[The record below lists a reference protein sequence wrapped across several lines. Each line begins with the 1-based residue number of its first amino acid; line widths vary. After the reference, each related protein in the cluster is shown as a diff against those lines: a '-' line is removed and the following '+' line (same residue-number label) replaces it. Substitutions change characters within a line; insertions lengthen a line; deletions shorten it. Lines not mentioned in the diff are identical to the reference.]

1 MINTTET
8 GIKLNGMIETGTE
21 PNKESSQSYFLNSS
35 WFNTSANPD
44 ILLNTTT
51 KYIPYVIK
59 GKVGLD
65 IHGLID
71 TSEVGI

>member
-8 GIKLNGMIETGTE
+8 GIKLNGVLETGTE
-21 PNKESSQSYFLNSS
+21 PNKESSHSYFLNSS
-35 WFNTSANPD
+35 WFNTSADPD
-44 ILLNTTT
+44 ILVNTTI
-51 KYIPYVIK
+51 KQIPYVIK
-59 GKVGLD
+59 SKVGLD

>member
-8 GIKLNGMIETGTE
+8 GIKLNGAS
-21 PNKESSQSYFLNSS
+21 PHSYFLNSS
-35 WFNTSANPD
+35 WFNTSTDPD
-44 ILLNTTT
+44 MLLNTTT
-51 KYIPYVIK
+51 KRIPYAIK

>member
-8 GIKLNGMIETGTE
+8 GIKLNGASETGV
-21 PNKESSQSYFLNSS
+21 ESNDSSYSYFLNSS
-35 WFNTSANPD
+35 WFNTSADTN

-51 KYIPYVIK
+51 KYIPYAIK

-71 TSEVGI
+71 VSEVGI